1 MVNLDQANVN
11 VLMWPEHDGR
21 SMQEHVRGRFLIS
34 LFWGQS
40 EYVHSTLLT
49 TNRWDTVKVNFLK

>member
-21 SMQEHVRGRFLIS
+21 SMQEHVVASSSACFGDRVNMF
-34 LFWGQS
+34 
-40 EYVHSTLLT
+40 TLP
-49 TNRWDTVKVNFLK
+49 F